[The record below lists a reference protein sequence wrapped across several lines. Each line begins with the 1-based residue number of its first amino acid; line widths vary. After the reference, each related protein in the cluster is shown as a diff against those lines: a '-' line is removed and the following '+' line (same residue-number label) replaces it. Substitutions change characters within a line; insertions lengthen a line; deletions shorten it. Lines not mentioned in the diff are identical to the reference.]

1 MEPTEERSG
10 DRLIRIEQ
18 QIATPLDQERRQRLR
33 DRLAQ
38 NDGLWTP
45 EAIAAIPD
53 GTEPGFVFH
62 TLTRAG
68 GTPPEGGHHG

>member
-1 MEPTEERSG
+1 MEPAEEHSG
-10 DRLIRIEQ
+10 DRWIRIEQ
-18 QIATPLDQERRQRLR
+18 QIATPLDQEQRQRLR

-38 NDGLWTP
+38 SDRLWTP
-45 EAIAAIPD
+45 ETIAAIPD

-62 TLTRAG
+62 PLARAG